1 MGKIKGFEFPRKLWA
16 RIRKMDHCQ
25 MTLWAEVFYKNAY
38 RDGKKAA
45 EGLTENEMRDV
56 LLSVKGIG
64 ERKAEAI
71 ISAVK
76 EAVERKNQGDRETK
90 GEDADAGKEK

>member
-1 MGKIKGFEFPRKLWA
+1 MGKIKGFELPRKLWA

-25 MTLWAEVFYKNAY
+25 MTLWAEAFYKNAY
-38 RDGKKAA
+38 RDGKEAA
-45 EGLTENEMRDV
+45 EGLTENEMREV

-76 EAVERKNQGDRETK
+76 EAIERKNQEDKGTKKITEMGD
-90 GEDADAGKEK
+90 